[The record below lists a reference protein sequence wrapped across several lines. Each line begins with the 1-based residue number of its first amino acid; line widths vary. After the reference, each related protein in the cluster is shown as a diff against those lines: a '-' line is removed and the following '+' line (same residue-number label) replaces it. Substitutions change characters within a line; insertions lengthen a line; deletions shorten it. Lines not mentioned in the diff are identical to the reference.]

1 MVFIIYLIII
11 YTPFI
16 LFIKVLPT
24 WRNRDKKDALTGSTA
39 PTLLIIKIV
48 LDSMSR
54 ILLFSSWLYVTNHGH
69 FSSIQTLIAYYT
81 VFAVLVIFN
90 IVFNDS
96 KDLGRGKYWI
106 GICNATRFFSSKFW
120 CLFIF
125 PGIFLNSLSS
135 ILSYNSFDVDQMF
148 GHRKDSSKRHQST
161 FVKQLVYFIIIL
173 TLGIG

>member
-1 MVFIIYLIII
+1 MVDFHDSWIDNIYWYLLFILLYYYLLSIL
-11 YTPFI
+11 

-24 WRNRDKKDALTGSTA
+24 LRNRDKKDALTGSTA

-90 IVFNDS
+90 IIFNDS
-96 KDLGRGKYWI
+96 IDLGRGKYWI
-106 GICNATRFFSSKFW
+106 GLWNKIFFVNFDFYSIFRNISQFPQFHSKLQQLWCGSNVRSSEG
-120 CLFIF
+120 L
-125 PGIFLNSLSS
+125 
-135 ILSYNSFDVDQMF
+135 
-148 GHRKDSSKRHQST
+148 
-161 FVKQLVYFIIIL
+161 
-173 TLGIG
+173 

>member
-1 MVFIIYLIII
+1 MVDFHDSWIDNIYWYLLFILFLSII

-24 WRNRDKKDALTGSTA
+24 LRNRDKKDALTGSTA

-90 IVFNDS
+90 IIFNDS
-96 KDLGRGKYWI
+96 IDLGRGKYWI
-106 GICNATRFFSSKFW
+106 GLWNKIFFVNFDFYFFS
-120 CLFIF
+120 
-125 PGIFLNSLSS
+125 GIFLNSLSS
-135 ILSYNSFDVDQMF
+135 ILSYNSFDVDQI
-148 GHRKDSSKRHQST
+148 K
-161 FVKQLVYFIIIL
+161 L
-173 TLGIG
+173 